1 MFYHVRGE
9 FGDVMDEIVSQ
20 PGESWVEPA
29 PTDEQASPV
38 PVSPVPN
45 QIFFGDH
52 GLRAGWRFLLYA
64 LMAVGFTF
72 AIGFLLQPISRRV
85 HPHLWADLIEEAGG
99 VVAVMLPA
107 IILGGYEK
115 RSIGD
120 YGLPARQAFGKL
132 FWAGLLWGIAALSV
146 LMLAMRGVHA
156 FYFGHLALHGVRI
169 FKFASFY
176 AALFVLVGF
185 FEEFSFRGYPQFT
198 LTTGMGFWPSAF
210 ALSALFGGLHLNN
223 PGEAWVGALCAGL
236 IGLFFCFTLS
246 RTGSLW
252 FAVGMH
258 ASWDWGESFLYS
270 VPDSG
275 GMSPGHLLNSS
286 FHGPRWLTGGS
297 VGPEGSVLVF
307 VVIAVV
313 WVVFDRVYARKDG
326 GRASRAG
333 EDTCPSADT
342 LYHE

>member
-1 MFYHVRGE
+1 
-9 FGDVMDEIVSQ
+9 MDEIVSQ
-20 PGESWVEPA
+20 PGESQVEPA
-29 PTDEQASPV
+29 SADDQASPA
-38 PVSPVPN
+38 PVPPTRY

-72 AIGFLLQPISRRV
+72 AMAFLLAPLSRRL

-107 IILGGYEK
+107 LILGGYEK

-132 FWAGLLWGIAALSV
+132 FWAGLLWGIASLSL
-146 LMLAMRGVHA
+146 LMLAMRGVDA
-156 FYFGHLALHGVRI
+156 FYFGHLALHGIRI

-176 AALFVLVGF
+176 AVLFVLVGF

-223 PGEAWVGALCAGL
+223 PGEAWVGGLSAGL
-236 IGLFFCFTLS
+236 IGLFFCFTLL

-313 WVVFDRVYARKDG
+313 WVVFDRVYPKARL
-326 GRASRAG
+326 
-333 EDTCPSADT
+333 T
-342 LYHE
+342 